1 MFYDLGVVF
10 YVRVNNYI
18 YIYVC
23 ITSSICRSE
32 NISQKTVCPSKD
44 LLCLSC
50 YSQICLVANTY
61 LDLYIAKPCFPVC
74 NMSIN

>member
-18 YIYVC
+18 YMYVLPPQYVEAK
-23 ITSSICRSE
+23 TSHT
-32 NISQKTVCPSKD
+32 KTVCPSKD
-44 LLCLSC
+44 LLCLSY
-50 YSQICLVANTY
+50 YSQICLVANIY